1 MKPMNTKLKA
11 TLTSLAIS
19 ALPLLALAQG
29 TPTFTGTIDKV
40 SIGLNRIIV
49 FLILVATVVFLYG
62 IVKYITAGGD
72 EEKVKEGRT
81 LIINGVIFLAV
92 MIALWGL
99 VSIVLTFV
107 FGTSSPFNIPGG
119 TDVPRQEG
127 GSGPGPGPGPGPI
140 QT

>member
-1 MKPMNTKLKA
+1 MAKILLSHGSGGKL
-11 TLTSLAIS
+11 THDFI
-19 ALPLLALAQG
+19 
-29 TPTFTGTIDKV
+29 
-40 SIGLNRIIV
+40 
-49 FLILVATVVFLYG
+49 
-62 IVKYITAGGD
+62 
-72 EEKVKEGRT
+72 EKV
-81 LIINGVIFLAV
+81 ININGVIFLAV